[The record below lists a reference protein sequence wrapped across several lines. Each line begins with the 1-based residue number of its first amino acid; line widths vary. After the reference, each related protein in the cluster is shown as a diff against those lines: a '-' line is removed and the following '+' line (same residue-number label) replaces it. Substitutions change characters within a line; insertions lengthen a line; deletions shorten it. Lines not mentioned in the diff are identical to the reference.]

1 MSVYDLSS
9 VQLPRLTGRGLRAFA
24 GALENSVTNG
34 LLVGRLLRDG
44 GVLKLRETRLEEPP
58 TNLPLALAAAAALRG
73 RVEPVDWGA
82 LAEETAVSSTL
93 HTFTQAYQTG
103 AATVTAV
110 AEKLLAAIDKS
121 DQNSPPLRAF
131 IAVNRADVVAQAQ
144 ASAKRWAEGK
154 PLGPFDGVP
163 VAIKDELDQVP
174 YPTTVGTK
182 FWGQQPAAADSTV
195 VARLRQAGALLI
207 GKTNMHEIGINPDS
221 SNVHHGTVRN
231 PHNLAHDAGGS
242 SSGSAAAV
250 AAGFCPVAI
259 GADGGGSVRVP
270 AAHCGLV
277 GLKATFGRIS
287 EAGAAPLCWSVAHV
301 GPIGRTVADVVA
313 TYALIAGPD
322 ERDPISAH
330 QPPVSVAGWNR
341 GDLAGVVLGIFP
353 AWFDHCTPDI
363 RQTCRDLLRRLEGA
377 GATVR
382 EVAIPELD
390 LMRIAHALTILSE
403 MAASMDN
410 LGVKAADLSPS
421 TRVNLA
427 LGRAATARDY
437 VQAQRMRTRA
447 LGHFANIFAGVDVVV
462 SPTTAVTAP
471 KIPDGGLSDGW
482 SDLSVVTEVMR
493 YVFPANLTGH
503 PALSVPAGVDA
514 NGLPIGL
521 HLMGRHWEEH
531 LLFRV
536 GQVVEGVVERKRPLV
551 SYEVFN

>member
-1 MSVYDLSS
+1 MSVYDLTS
-9 VQLPRLTGRGLRAFA
+9 VQLPRLTGRGLRTFA
-24 GALENSVTNG
+24 GVLENSVTNG

-44 GVLKLRETRLEEPP
+44 GVLKLREVRLDEPP
-58 TNLPLALAAAAALRG
+58 TYMPLALAEATAIRKQM
-73 RVEPVDWGA
+73 EPVDWER
-82 LAEETAVSSTL
+82 LVEETAVSSTL
-93 HTFTQAYQTG
+93 HTFTHAYQTG
-103 AATVTAV
+103 ETTVTAV
-110 AEKLLAAIDKS
+110 ADKILAAIDKS
-121 DQNSPPLRAF
+121 DQQATPLRAF
-131 IAVNRADVVAQAQ
+131 IAVNRADVLAQAQ
-144 ASAKRWAEGK
+144 ASAKRWVEGK
-154 PLGPFDGVP
+154 PLGPLDGVP
-163 VAIKDELDQVP
+163 IAVKDELDQVP

-182 FWGQQPAAADSTV
+182 FLGRQPAAADSTV
-195 VARLRQAGALLI
+195 VARLRQAGVLLI

-221 SNVHHGTVRN
+221 SNINHGMARN

-287 EAGAAPLCWSVAHV
+287 EAGAVPLCWSVAHV
-301 GPIGRTVADVVA
+301 GPIGRTVADVVLA
-313 TYALIAGPD
+313 YALIAGPD
-322 ERDPISAH
+322 ERDPISTH
-330 QPPVSVAGWNR
+330 QPPVSVAGWNK
-341 GDLAGVVLGIFP
+341 GDLEGVVLGIFP
-353 AWFDHCTPDI
+353 DWFDHCTPAI
-363 RQTCRDLLRRLEGA
+363 RQTCRALLGRLEEA

-410 LGVKAADLSPS
+410 LGVKAADLAPS

-447 LGHFANIFAGVDVVV
+447 LAHFAQAFAEVDVLV

-471 KIPDGGLSDGW
+471 PIPNGGLSDGW

-536 GQVVEGVVERKRPLV
+536 GQVVEGLVEKKRPFLH
-551 SYEVFN
+551 YEIIS